1 MKKKTYRQCH
11 KWLGIVLSFFLLCMA
26 ASGIVLD
33 HRHLYGNVNV
43 SRNLL
48 PDSYHFHNWN
58 NGLLRG
64 TLNIG
69 GDSIIVYGA
78 GGVFLTN
85 EEGKDITDFSKG
97 MGNGADARGTRSV
110 AMTAGGRVF
119 AVGQF
124 DAYTLQNDVWQ
135 RLAIGKEKTRFS
147 DVTTKG
153 DTVVFVSRDSLFVGL
168 PPYKYFIGKQLKAP
182 DGYTGNVSLFRTV
195 WMMHNGQILGIP
207 GRVVVE
213 LIGVLFIFFCLSG
226 ICIWMLPKFIGRVKE
241 KKLYQQLFRWNV
253 HWHNRLG
260 RYTILA
266 LLFISLTG
274 FALRPPLLIALAQ
287 TYIPSIS
294 GTTLDSDNPW
304 ADKLRALRWDDV
316 NNDWLL
322 STSEGF
328 YFLEQLEV
336 KPKRDIGAP
345 AVSVMG
351 INVLQRAKDG
361 REWIVGSFAGLYRWN
376 RLVGTATDYIT
387 GRPAPTK
394 AGSPFGKIAVSGFSS
409 DFKREV
415 VCTYYEGTSRMP
427 QPEWMS
433 GLPISVWQLALEVH
447 TGRIFTL
454 LGPITILYVFI
465 IGLLTFFILWS
476 GWKILKQ

>member
-1 MKKKTYRQCH
+1 MKKKTYRQLH
-11 KWLGIVLSFFLLCMA
+11 KWMGIVLSFFLLCMA
-26 ASGIVLD
+26 VSGIVLD

-135 RLAIGKEKTRFS
+135 RLAIGKKKTRFS

-153 DTVVFVSRDSLFVGL
+153 DTVVFVSRDSLFIGVL
-168 PPYKYFIGKQLKAP
+168 PYKKFVGKQLMAP

-213 LIGVLFIFFCLSG
+213 LIGVLFVFFCLSG
-226 ICIWMLPKFIGRVKE
+226 ICIWMLPKIIGRVK
-241 KKLYQQLFRWNV
+241 KKKPISSYSD
-253 HWHNRLG
+253 G
-260 RYTILA
+260 MCIGTIGWDV
-266 LLFISLTG
+266 T
-274 FALRPPLLIALAQ
+274 
-287 TYIPSIS
+287 PS
-294 GTTLDSDNPW
+294 
-304 ADKLRALRWDDV
+304 
-316 NNDWLL
+316 
-322 STSEGF
+322 
-328 YFLEQLEV
+328 
-336 KPKRDIGAP
+336 
-345 AVSVMG
+345 
-351 INVLQRAKDG
+351 
-361 REWIVGSFAGLYRWN
+361 
-376 RLVGTATDYIT
+376 
-387 GRPAPTK
+387 
-394 AGSPFGKIAVSGFSS
+394 SPFFS
-409 DFKREV
+409 F
-415 VCTYYEGTSRMP
+415 
-427 QPEWMS
+427 
-433 GLPISVWQLALEVH
+433 L
-447 TGRIFTL
+447 
-454 LGPITILYVFI
+454 
-465 IGLLTFFILWS
+465 
-476 GWKILKQ
+476 